1 MNKVCPEQFINMH
14 KQPLLEDLSQHLTS
28 VLTAAAQDPNLL
40 VEMKKMNLQSLC
52 DLLASVPKRGSF
64 DLDNV
69 RQSTYFFS

>member
-1 MNKVCPEQFINMH
+1 M
-14 KQPLLEDLSQHLTS
+14 LSNQCSLF
-28 VLTAAAQDPNLL
+28 AYRL